1 MGPNDPFATVQ
12 DVNPPTAIGAA
23 PSAGQSS
30 GALSQRVSVG
40 ALAGALVAMIGVLLG
55 PGAAAWVVAL
65 GLLGAGI
72 GAATHL
78 ATSATVRGWLVRLLD
93 DRP

>member
-40 ALAGALVAMIGVLLG
+40 ALAGALVAMIGN
-55 PGAAAWVVAL
+55 PCARCAPAAPW
-65 GLLGAGI
+65 
-72 GAATHL
+72 
-78 ATSATVRGWLVRLLD
+78 R
-93 DRP
+93 